1 MVSNLLFLTAT
12 QSSDVSVTEKT
23 TKKISAFAN
32 YWQKID
38 WESLFALFISKGIII
53 LITTFLIILTHR
65 IGNRFIRKSFDSY
78 KLKEKQSETRT
89 ETLYA
94 LSKNIFQ
101 YILFFV
107 YLYTLLSIIGIPVGS
122 LLAGA
127 GIVGVAIGL
136 GAQGFISDF
145 ITGFFIIFEKQIE
158 VGDYVKIENFE
169 GTVQSVGL
177 RTTQLKSGDGVMHY
191 IPNRSILVVSNL
203 SKANRLAIVQLRV
216 APSND
221 IEKIKA
227 IMAQVNEVLT
237 PQFPEI
243 TSPPE
248 IMGVIDLGNGS
259 LAIRV
264 TIGTLNGA
272 QIKVQSKFLEEYIEA
287 IAKEGIEIPSSPIT
301 LAN

>member
-1 MVSNLLFLTAT
+1 MVLNFLFLAAT
-12 QSSDVSVTEKT
+12 QSSDISVAGKT
-23 TKKISAFAN
+23 TKRLNAFTN
-32 YWQKID
+32 FWQTID
-38 WESLFALFISKGIII
+38 WEKIIALIVSKGIMI
-53 LITTFLIILTHR
+53 LVTTMLIVLTHR
-65 IGNRFIRKSFDSY
+65 IGNKFIRKSFNNY
-78 KLKEKQSETRT
+78 KLKEKQSETRA

-94 LSKNIFQ
+94 LAKNIFQ
-101 YILFFV
+101 YILFFI

-158 VGDYVKIENFE
+158 VGDYVRIENFE

-177 RTTQLKSGDGVMHY
+177 RTTQLKSSDGIMHY

-216 APSND
+216 FPSSD
-221 IEKIKA
+221 IEKIKT
-227 IMAQVNEVLT
+227 IMAKVNEILI
-237 PQFPEI
+237 PEFPEI

-248 IMGVIDLGNGS
+248 IMGVIDIGNGS

-272 QIKVQSKFLEEYIEA
+272 QVRVQSKFLEKYIEA
-287 IAKEGIEIPSSPIT
+287 IAEEGIELPSSPIT
-301 LAN
+301 LAK